1 MQNGREISRRF
12 VPMRVRALGSFSGG
26 LDGMVAASVLR
37 SQGIDVEL
45 VTFESPFF
53 SSRDGEEAAARLGL
67 PWRELDFTHEIMEL
81 LEDPPSGFGK
91 NLNPCIDCH
100 ARMFRTLGRIAGRE
114 GFDFIFSG
122 EVLGQRPMS
131 QNRNSLNRVARL
143 SGYGHVLLRPL
154 SARLLPETAAEEKG
168 LVDRNRL
175 LDISGRGRKR
185 QVQLAEGFGFTYRN
199 PGGGCLLTEPNYCSR
214 LKVLM
219 EIPGL
224 MTPRRARLVRY
235 GRFFRLSCDT
245 VCLVGRSEEDNAA
258 LESLVQSEPTYS
270 LEDAPGPTGVL
281 LGDSSMLPE
290 LEALVRRYAGIRD

>member
-1 MQNGREISRRF
+1 
-12 VPMRVRALGSFSGG
+12 MRVRALGSFSGG

-45 VTFESPFF
+45 ATFESPFF
-53 SSRDGEEAAARLGL
+53 SSREGKEAASRLGL
-67 PWRELDFTHEIMEL
+67 PWRELDFTSEIMEL
-81 LEDPPSGFGK
+81 LGNPPSGFGK

-100 ARMFRTLGRIAGRE
+100 AGMFGILGRIAEEE
-114 GFDFIFSG
+114 GFDLIFSG

-143 SGYGHVLLRPL
+143 SGCGRLLLRPL
-154 SARLLPETAAEEKG
+154 SARLLPETEAEEKG
-168 LVDRNRL
+168 LVDRSRL

-185 QVQLAEGFGFTYRN
+185 QVQLAEVFGFTYRN

-224 MTPRRARLVRY
+224 LTPGRARLARY
-235 GRFFRLSCDT
+235 GRFFRLSSDT
-245 VCLVGRSEEDNAA
+245 VCLVGRCEEDNTA
-258 LESLVQSEPTYS
+258 LESLARGEPTFS
-270 LEDAPGPTGVL
+270 LEDVPGPTGVL
-281 LGDSSMLPE
+281 IGDPSMLPE
-290 LEALVRRYAGIRD
+290 LEVLVRKYAGVRD